1 MRWCWKRLP
10 KLGETVHLATN
21 CMLWSI
27 SELCSSSSNTRSM
40 TAICAWWS
48 LWTQCLLS
56 LVQPGKLWLYV
67 SSLRFCRL
75 SLAIFC
81 LSCYPFRSIDQ
92 RAEGQLGLIADII
105 AQKSCGKPRKE
116 PYFIFTG
123 AWVVRERLV
132 RNQLDTPFASVMFP
146 SISKA
151 IV

>member
-92 RAEGQLGLIADII
+92 TAEGQLSLIASTT
-105 AQKSCGKPRKE
+105 ARKSCGKPRKE
-116 PYFIFTG
+116 PYFIFTR
-123 AWVVRERLV
+123 ASVVRERSV
-132 RNQLDTPFASVMFP
+132 KSQQGTPFASVTSP
-146 SISKA
+146 CISKA
-151 IV
+151 FV